1 LGFEELGA
9 KVKSKLEE
17 SRAKGKGVVS
27 FHQLSRNL
35 LFSIMSLSAF
45 VIIVTFFYFE

>member
-9 KVKSKLEE
+9 KVKFKLEG
-17 SRAKGKGVVS
+17 SRARGKGMIS
-27 FHQLSRNL
+27 FHQLSHNL

-45 VIIVTFFYFE
+45 VILVIFL